1 MLSTVRELKNSVS
14 KQIYAEQSSKIIW
27 LYQLGCKL
35 ATVTF
40 RALALRQSEWRR
52 AANARNVTFVNLTL

>member
-40 RALALRQSEWRR
+40 RALALRQSE
-52 AANARNVTFVNLTL
+52 